1 MMWRISGQKHFT
13 GRKVFYEIQL
23 VEHAVRRPVCYRFSR
38 CFRQMYSRLQV
49 QQQHL
54 FEEEEGIMYGPGI
67 AD

>member
-1 MMWRISGQKHFT
+1 MSVLGIVIGTNSRTLATKNDKQRITAAEKKLSEFAK
-13 GRKVFYEIQL
+13 KVRIEKIG
-23 VEHAVRRPVCYRFSR
+23 
-38 CFRQMYSRLQV
+38 LQV

>member
-1 MMWRISGQKHFT
+1 LLPEFAKKVRIEKIG
-13 GRKVFYEIQL
+13 
-23 VEHAVRRPVCYRFSR
+23 
-38 CFRQMYSRLQV
+38 LQV